1 MLKND
6 SDNENDE
13 DMESLCVI
21 CYAFEFEGN
30 VPETTCECGSMYHD
44 KCLSDL
50 LVNDC
55 SVKARRFCVDCPVCE
70 MVRFTLF

>member
-1 MLKND
+1 
-6 SDNENDE
+6 
-13 DMESLCVI
+13 MESLCVI

-30 VPETTCECGSMYHD
+30 VPETTCECGSIYHD

-55 SVKARRFCVDCPVCE
+55 SVKSKRFCVDCPACGMVCNVQL
-70 MVRFTLF
+70 MCNLVVVLTIC